1 MSKHDYM
8 KLVPLKTEP
17 EHQTLETLEEV
28 SPQEQKEKLVLSEL
42 DTEIECPRCTEIME
56 LNCREDNAKSF
67 AITLFFY
74 DEWPIT
80 MV

>member
-1 MSKHDYM
+1 MINIVMSKHDYM

-28 SPQEQKEKLVLSEL
+28 SPHEQKEKLVLSEL

-67 AITLFFY
+67 AITLFCY
-74 DEWPIT
+74 DE
-80 MV
+80 

>member
-1 MSKHDYM
+1 MSKHGYI

-17 EHQTLETLEEV
+17 EHQTLETLEVV

-42 DTEIECPRCTEIME
+42 DKEIECPKCTEIME

-74 DEWPIT
+74 DE
-80 MV
+80 

>member
-1 MSKHDYM
+1 MSKHGYI

-17 EHQTLETLEEV
+17 EHQTLETLEVV

-42 DTEIECPRCTEIME
+42 DTEIECPKCTEIME

-67 AITLFFY
+67 AIILFFY
-74 DEWPIT
+74 DD
-80 MV
+80 